1 MPKRMKHMEKF
12 NGASGEDPEYGAIFM
27 SNNSTRKEC
36 LSRGLFGL
44 PIGLAGFVKQVK
56 AGMMLFLFEFE
67 KRELHGV
74 FQACSDGAIN
84 IEPNAFQSSGK
95 QFPAQVKF
103 TEKWRCRPLC
113 ESEFGNAIHENYFT
127 SKKFKFGLS
136 KAQVQRLLKLFSLKK
151 VERSRLREIAA
162 PKPSRKSENTVGD
175 LGFGNRCAGE
185 TDGDVDREFPFR
197 VTSAGDHRG
206 RRLTENYGCGEES
219 KWNSGL
225 EYDPTKGNEYSRLVD
240 PKLHGLND
248 RLGCEVSMNNNSF
261 GTDALTK
268 NSYNSL
274 VNDRRVPKNLR
285 HTASG
290 WLENEY
296 HEKDGIAQA
305 SSWSNNKE
313 RLNFETDPMVPA
325 QSSVSPDLPYGTN
338 TGYYDPYQ
346 PSIMG
351 DTTMTSSRH
360 GLGAPNVDLIGSA
373 SYTANSNCG
382 LGEDII
388 PVGDYVSDALPS
400 ETVQPFP
407 DEHNAT
413 RMSTSSLDSGFYIP
427 MPIEHHKYLINTGM
441 FGVARGE
448 SESDSRNGH
457 LRHSQFP
464 GLSTSAGDTEN
475 MRQFERPLYSD
486 RNIFPSFVYPS
497 SSRGLSPKDRLNN
510 ELQTYQHQEE
520 SRGHVSYK
528 NDMVVRG
535 SSIYPSFTNPST
547 SGDGG
552 DRADLYLEN
561 RANNEV
567 QAYQRQKEFGGDA
580 FDSNNRVTEMK
591 DRVKPAELEGN
602 KTRESVFNRL
612 GGRSKERVSE
622 KDMSPDTES
631 VDEVMAFLNNR
642 HKDWMEQKRANTSSS
657 EDFGKPKKK
666 KEKIHT
672 AGVLDN
678 DLMLPLTETTPDDL
692 LDCEGSMEH
701 TVQKLPFIDFK
712 RRSKAQRSL
721 GNPTQEHSASPS
733 KKRKLLRPKLVEDE
747 SEKDRGHKAGPVKI
761 VLASAKDRGNNDPIV
776 KFLASKSATEVPVH
790 DFLGRNESDSQKDRG
805 KNDNPIE
812 NVLASQSATEVPVHD
827 FLGRN
832 EGDSQKERG
841 KNDNPI
847 ENVLASQSATEV
859 PVHDF
864 LGRDEG
870 DSQKE
875 RGKNDNPIEN
885 LLASQSATEVHVHDF
900 FGRDEDDLEKDRG
913 KNDDPVENF
922 LASEFASKVPF
933 HDFLGCDDR

>member
-1 MPKRMKHMEKF
+1 MPKRMKHMEKV

-136 KAQVQRLLKLFSLKK
+136 KAQVQRLLKLFCLKK
-151 VERSRLREIAA
+151 VERSRLIETAA
-162 PKPSRKSENTVGD
+162 PKPFKKSENIVGD
-175 LGFGNRCAGE
+175 RGFGNRDAEE
-185 TDGDVDREFPFR
+185 TDGDVDREFPIR

-206 RRLTENYGCGEES
+206 RRLIENYGCGGES
-219 KWNSGL
+219 KWTSGL

-240 PKLHGLND
+240 SKLHGLKD

-274 VNDRRVPKNLR
+274 VNDRRVPKSLR
-285 HTASG
+285 HTANG
-290 WLENEY
+290 WLENDY

-313 RLNFETDPMVPA
+313 RLNFEADPMVPT

-338 TGYYDPYQ
+338 TGSYDPYQ

-351 DTTMTSSRH
+351 DTTMTSSRY
-360 GLGAPNVDLIGSA
+360 GFGAPNVDLTGSA
-373 SYTANSNCG
+373 SYTANSNHG

-388 PVGDYVSDALPS
+388 PVGDYVSDAFPS
-400 ETVQPFP
+400 KTVQPFP

-413 RMSTSSLDSGFYIP
+413 RMNTSSLDSGFYIP
-427 MPIEHHKYLINTGM
+427 MPIEHHKYQINTGM
-441 FGVARGE
+441 FGVARGESE

-464 GLSTSAGDTEN
+464 GLLTSAGDTEN

-520 SRGHVSYK
+520 SRGHDSYT
-528 NDMVVRG
+528 NDMVVWG

-547 SGDGG
+547 SGDE
-552 DRADLYLEN
+552 ADLYLEN

-567 QAYQRQKEFGGDA
+567 QAYQRQKEFGDDA

-591 DRVKPAELEGN
+591 NRIKPAELEGN

-612 GGRSKERVSE
+612 GGRSKERVAE

-631 VDEVMAFLNNR
+631 VDEVMAFLNDR
-642 HKDWMEQKRANTSSS
+642 HKDWMEQKRANMSNS

-672 AGVLDN
+672 AEVKREN
-678 DLMLPLTETTPDDL
+678 DMMLPFTETTPDNL

-712 RRSKAQRSL
+712 RRSKARRSSL
-721 GNPTQEHSASPS
+721 GNPTQGCKDSPEHSASQS
-733 KKRKLLRPKLVEDE
+733 KKRKLLRPKLVEDD
-747 SEKDRGHKAGPVKI
+747 SEKDRGHKAGPIKI

-790 DFLGRNESDSQKDRG
+790 G
-805 KNDNPIE
+805 
-812 NVLASQSATEVPVHD
+812 

-832 EGDSQKERG
+832 EGDSQKDRG
-841 KNDNPI
+841 ENDNPI

-922 LASEFASKVPF
+922 LASEFASEVPF